1 MYGVK
6 SWKTI
11 QFLSKWRVNYVSRVG
26 PLWYR
31 ATFWRI
37 STYLKWISLK
47 HELESFVRIS
57 DQLCAAVGAGE
68 DPSLIRGGGRGTQQ
82 WDRTVQTGGV
92 WFWEGGATPSHLSL
106 DPDRGVSQNR
116 CVFNQ
121 EAVSIL
127 LISSLFWNETYPRLQ
142 ILMVFRLIYRQT

>member
-1 MYGVK
+1 MRWRRNTRCMYGVK
-6 SWKTI
+6 CWKTT

-26 PLWYR
+26 QLWYQ

-37 STYLKWISLK
+37 STHLKWISLK

-57 DQLCAAVGAGE
+57 DQLCAVVGAGK
-68 DPSLIRGGGRGTQQ
+68 DLSFIRGGGRGTQQ
-82 WDRTVQTGGV
+82 WNRTVQTGGV
-92 WFWEGGATPSHLSL
+92 WFWEGGATPSDLSL

-116 CVFNQ
+116 CVFNK

-127 LISSLFWNETYPRLQ
+127 LISPLFRNETYPRL
-142 ILMVFRLIYRQT
+142 